1 MRQWTSEQLQCI
13 EARGGTLL
21 VSAAAGSGKTSVLVE
36 RIVRRITAPAD
47 GTDVDRLLVVTF
59 TKAAAAEMK
68 QRLSAELSR
77 LIAERP
83 EDLRL
88 QRQLM
93 LLPRANISTVHG
105 FCSALLREHFHLLD
119 LSPQFKV
126 AEESETA
133 LLRQE
138 AVTEVLEECYGEK
151 EPAFLELASLLS
163 SSRNDKGLIQAVE
176 RIYGFIQSHPFPDRW
191 LEEQERAY
199 AAGTPVAETI
209 WGLAVRAR
217 ILDTLRYAAALLDK
231 AVELADG
238 EEKMAAAYG
247 PACGKPGRT

>member
-1 MRQWTSEQLQCI
+1 M
-13 EARGGTLL
+13 
-21 VSAAAGSGKTSVLVE
+21 
-36 RIVRRITAPAD
+36 
-47 GTDVDRLLVVTF
+47 
-59 TKAAAAEMK
+59 
-68 QRLSAELSR
+68 
-77 LIAERP
+77 
-83 EDLRL
+83 
-88 QRQLM
+88 
-93 LLPRANISTVHG
+93 
-105 FCSALLREHFHLLD
+105 
-119 LSPQFKV
+119 

-217 ILDTLRYAAALLDK
+217 ILDTLRYAAALLDN
-231 AVELADG
+231 AVELPTARKNG
-238 EEKMAAAYG
+238 G
-247 PACGKPGRT
+247 GLWPRPCGKPGRT

>member
-1 MRQWTSEQLQCI
+1 M
-13 EARGGTLL
+13 
-21 VSAAAGSGKTSVLVE
+21 
-36 RIVRRITAPAD
+36 
-47 GTDVDRLLVVTF
+47 
-59 TKAAAAEMK
+59 
-68 QRLSAELSR
+68 
-77 LIAERP
+77 
-83 EDLRL
+83 
-88 QRQLM
+88 
-93 LLPRANISTVHG
+93 
-105 FCSALLREHFHLLD
+105 
-119 LSPQFKV
+119 

-163 SSRNDKGLIQAVE
+163 SGRNDKGLIQAVE

-199 AAGTPVAETI
+199 AADTPVAETI

-247 PACGKPGRT
+247 PALRQAREEITLLCRELPHRTWDETAAALSAFSFSSFGRLLKYERTRDCKQRVTALRDEREKTGSVALPPASLRNGKRNAGRIGRRSILW